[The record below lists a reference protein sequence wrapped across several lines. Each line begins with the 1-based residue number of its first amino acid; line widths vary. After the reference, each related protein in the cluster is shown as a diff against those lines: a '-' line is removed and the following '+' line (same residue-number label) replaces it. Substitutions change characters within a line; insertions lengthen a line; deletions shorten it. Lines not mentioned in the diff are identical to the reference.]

1 MFDIILS
8 NPPYF
13 SASLKNPDRRLSMAR
28 HNDTLTLEELFKGVK
43 NLLSDD
49 GRFTAILPYGEANL
63 SIAVAAGYKLYCNR
77 MLNIKPLPSK
87 PVKRVLL
94 EFERKKKPLD
104 TGYLIIETGGRHK
117 YSREFINL
125 TKDFY
130 LDL

>member
-1 MFDIILS
+1 
-8 NPPYF
+8 
-13 SASLKNPDRRLSMAR
+13 MAR
-28 HNDTLTLEELFKGVK
+28 HNETLSPEELFEGVG

-49 GRFTAILPYGEANL
+49 GRFSVILPYEEANI

-94 EFERKKKPLD
+94 EFGRIKKPLD
-104 TGYLIIETGGRHK
+104 TGYLIIEINGRHD

-130 LDL
+130 LNL